1 MIRTRFP
8 KRTAFTLIE
17 LLVVIAI
24 IAVLVGLLLPAVQKV
39 REAAARMSCSNNLKQ
54 LALAMQNYHS
64 SFNAFPYGAADDRK
78 NPADGNV
85 ASSLPWG
92 VYLLPYIEQGNLYN
106 RFHVASISGTNG
118 SQLLNGQVPGTDPT
132 LLWNN
137 PPNNTNVADPTLNPA
152 ANKVKTYICPSS
164 PSNGAVYQDT
174 WDNDAYGA
182 YSFSTATTSWT
193 VSASDYFGFGG
204 VLGSLV
210 GNQAPDLAA
219 LGIPH
224 DGVFSDNRN
233 FTIQSI
239 TDGTSNTVCIGEMAG
254 APNVYV
260 ASPKQYGS
268 PPYDD
273 NATNFYI
280 SGNAWADETNGD
292 QWLGGSTFDGGVALG
307 NPVTGGPCVVNC
319 VNIAQVFAFHTGGA
333 NVAFCDG
340 HVQFI
345 SQTVTPR
352 TLILLLVPND
362 GQVINSNSF

>member
-1 MIRTRFP
+1 MLRTRI
-8 KRTAFTLIE
+8 RSRSAFTLIE

-39 REAAARMSCSNNLKQ
+39 REAANRMSCANNLKQ
-54 LALAMQNYHS
+54 LGLAMQNYHS

-78 NPADGNV
+78 NPADGLV

-92 VYLLPYIEQGNLYN
+92 VYLLPYIEQQNLYT
-106 RFHVASISGTNG
+106 RFKVGGITGQNG
-118 SQLLNGQVPGTDPT
+118 NQLLNGQIPGTDPT

-164 PSNGAVYQDT
+164 PSNGAVFQDT
-174 WDNDAYGA
+174 WDNDAYGE

-204 VLGSLV
+204 VLGKLV
-210 GNQAPDLAA
+210 GAQAPDLNK

-224 DGVFSDNRN
+224 DGIFSDNKN
-233 FTIQSI
+233 FTIPSI
-239 TDGTSNTVCIGEMAG
+239 TDGTSNTVAIGEMAG

-260 ASPKQYGS
+260 SGGKLIGQ
-268 PPYDD
+268 PPYND
-273 NATNFYI
+273 NTTNFYP

-292 QWLGGSTFDGGVALG
+292 QWLGGSAFDGGVTLN
-307 NPVTGGPCVVNC
+307 NPVSGGPCVVNC

-333 NVAFCDG
+333 NVVFCDG
-340 HVQFI
+340 HVSFI
-345 SQTVTPR
+345 SQTMTPR

-362 GQVINSNSF
+362 GQVIDSSAF